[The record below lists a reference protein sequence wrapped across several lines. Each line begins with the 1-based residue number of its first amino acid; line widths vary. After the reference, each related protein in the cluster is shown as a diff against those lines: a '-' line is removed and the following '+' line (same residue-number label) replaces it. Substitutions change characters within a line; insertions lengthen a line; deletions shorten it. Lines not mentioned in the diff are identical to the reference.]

1 MTGFANGLIRI
12 YPLEDEEEEE
22 FDLSQLDK
30 FWSLNMHDNTNGTE
44 VVSCLTIILL
54 FFFRRK
60 SRSKCRFNNQ
70 LLFLVNKS

>member
-44 VVSCLTIILL
+44 VVSRLFYYFSFVVKVEVNVGLTIS
-54 FFFRRK
+54 FCF
-60 SRSKCRFNNQ
+60 
-70 LLFLVNKS
+70 